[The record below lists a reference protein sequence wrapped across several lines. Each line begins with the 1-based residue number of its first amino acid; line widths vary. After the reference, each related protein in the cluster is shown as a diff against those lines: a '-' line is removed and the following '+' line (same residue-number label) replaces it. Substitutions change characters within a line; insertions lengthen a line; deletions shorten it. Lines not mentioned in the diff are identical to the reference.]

1 MKIIEPTLLLDQNKC
16 RANIRSMADKAER
29 NGLFFRPHFKTHQS
43 QEIGR
48 WFREVGVQAIT
59 VSSLSMAQYFAADG
73 WQDITVAFP
82 VNLLEINKI
91 NQLAATVKLNLL
103 AVNPEPVANL
113 RALLIHPVGL
123 FIKIDVGTHRTGLLP
138 EDRTGIEAVL
148 KEIEQSK
155 KIEFKGFLTHAG
167 HAYASRS
174 AGAVQKIHESATAKL
189 EQLKKIYRSS
199 YPGLIISIGDTPTCS
214 LAENW
219 EGVDEIRPGNFV
231 FYDLMQWQ
239 IGTCSF
245 HQIAVA
251 LACPVVA
258 KHADRQEV
266 IIYGGA
272 VHLSTDRLEN
282 EKGTNCFGLP
292 VLFNGNGWNLP
303 DGESY
308 LRSISQEHGVIKASP
323 SFFEKVK
330 TGDVVGILPV
340 HSCLTTDLAG
350 HFLTT
355 EGERIEKQIHT
366 PK

>member
-1 MKIIEPTLLLDQNKC
+1 MKIIEPTLLLDPNKC
-16 RANIRSMADKAER
+16 RANIRLMAEKAER

-43 QEIGR
+43 KEIGR
-48 WFREVGVQAIT
+48 WFREFGVEAIT
-59 VSSLSMAQYFAADG
+59 VSSLNMARYFAADG
-73 WQDITVAFP
+73 WKDITVAFP

-91 NQLAATVKLNLL
+91 NQLAAAVQLNLL
-103 AVNPEPVANL
+103 AVNPEPVRNL
-113 RALLIHPVGL
+113 RALLKHPIGL
-123 FIKIDVGTHRTGLLP
+123 FIKIEVGTRRTGLLP
-138 EDRTGIEAVL
+138 EDRAGIEAVL

-155 KIEFKGFLTHAG
+155 KIKFKGFLTHAG

-174 AGAVQKIHESATAKL
+174 KEAIQKVHEFATAKL
-189 EQLKKIYRSS
+189 KELKKKYRSS

-245 HQIAVA
+245 DQIAVA

-258 KHADRQEV
+258 KHSDRQEV
-266 IIYGGA
+266 ITYGGA
-272 VHLSTDRLEN
+272 VHLSTDRLTTK
-282 EKGTNCFGLP
+282 KGTNCFGLP
-292 VLFNGNGWNLP
+292 FFLNGHSWNLP
-303 DGESY
+303 DGESF

-323 SFFEKVK
+323 SFFAKVK

-350 HFLTT
+350 YFQTT
-355 EGERIEKQIHT
+355 AGRRIEKQLHSS
-366 PK
+366 K